1 MAAMHKTHKIYED
14 TVFNVDFFF
23 FFLLRDSIDVRSAI
37 HICALLVF
45 AQC

>member
-23 FFLLRDSIDVRSAI
+23 FLLRDSIDVRSAI
-37 HICALLVF
+37 HICVLLVF